1 MAYVTLHDRLRGPIQ
16 KALQEKLKIKNPHA
30 VPKIEKIIVNVGL
43 NKSKMDSK
51 EMHEYVNDMLKRI
64 TGQKPVTRK
73 TNKAISNFKTRVGLV
88 VGTMVTLR
96 GRKMEE
102 FLDRLL
108 SYVFPRIRDFR
119 GLPTKLDGQ
128 GNYAIGLKDHTI
140 FPEVPAVDGTKIFG
154 MQIQLTTTAKN
165 DEEGRAL
172 LKELGM
178 PFTPDRPKKGASAA
192 SPDAVGRVESKAK
205 ASDTPT
211 PEPEPK
217 P

>member
-1 MAYVTLHDRLRGPIQ
+1 M
-16 KALQEKLKIKNPHA
+16 
-30 VPKIEKIIVNVGL
+30 
-43 NKSKMDSK
+43 
-51 EMHEYVNDMLKRI
+51 
-64 TGQKPVTRK
+64 
-73 TNKAISNFKTRVGLV
+73 
-88 VGTMVTLR
+88 
-96 GRKMEE
+96 
-102 FLDRLL
+102 
-108 SYVFPRIRDFR
+108 
-119 GLPTKLDGQ
+119 
-128 GNYAIGLKDHTI
+128 
-140 FPEVPAVDGTKIFG
+140 DGTKIFG
-154 MQIQLTTTAKN
+154 LQIQLTTTAKN